1 VNAPQWDNLILDRS
15 AVPTPIDDGQFR
27 AWMSHHR
34 IFVSSL
40 MDGEMTPFRSAVR
53 SWILEWDGHPVMW
66 EEITPQDERPQTAFI
81 YGVNQSDVF
90 VLLLG
95 TRYGIPDASGYSP
108 THQEANQAKVRGIP
122 RLLFDREGLNPSE
135 RAGML
140 IDWLK
145 SMYVEVS
152 TGKFTDAND
161 LVRRLERRLREL
173 VSQQE
178 TTWLKLGPI
187 VVPGTVRQVT
197 SSGDTEF
204 FISARVTDPTIQRA
218 LSDLGNYRSDVNPD
232 RLTWG
237 TRTFAVSLENVES
250 NPISASTHEF
260 VITCRFRPDRA
271 DSPMNFAV
279 EDIDPAEQAE
289 IWGRRALFGQA
300 GIDRSYRAVD
310 HHTAPEY
317 EPLPNLLQRYGASGW
332 LAEGMTRLYFVERIL
347 SKYEGS
353 IERLDVGPATSSSVH
368 IHALFRMSTHERR
381 DVDIQGN
388 VPIPNG

>member
-1 VNAPQWDNLILDRS
+1 LRIALFTETFLPATDGVVTRLRHTIEELVRAGDEVLVFAPIGGPESYMGAR
-15 AVPTPIDDGQFR
+15 
-27 AWMSHHR
+27 
-34 IFVSSL
+34 
-40 MDGEMTPFRSAVR
+40 
-53 SWILEWDGHPVMW
+53 
-66 EEITPQDERPQTAFI
+66 I
-81 YGVNQSDVF
+81 YGVRGVPFPPYPQIRLSPPHPGVGRALRRFDPDVVHAANPF
-90 VLLLG
+90 VLGLG
-95 TRYGIPDASGYSP
+95 GVFYA
-108 THQEANQAKVRGIP
+108 
-122 RLLFDREGLNPSE
+122 
-135 RAGML
+135 
-140 IDWLK
+140 
-145 SMYVEVS
+145 
-152 TGKFTDAND
+152 
-161 LVRRLERRLREL
+161 RRLKVPLVASYHTNVATYTRFYRLSFFENATRWWTKTLHNRAHINLCTSEATRQYLLHEGIERVRLWPQG
-173 VSQQE
+173 V
-178 TTWLKLGPI
+178 
-187 VVPGTVRQVT
+187 
-197 SSGDTEF
+197 D
-204 FISARVTDPTIQRA
+204 A
-218 LSDLGNYRSDVNPD
+218 
-232 RLTWG
+232 
-237 TRTFAVSLENVES
+237 
-250 NPISASTHEF
+250 
-260 VITCRFRPDRA
+260 CRFRPDRA